1 MSGDL
6 ADLARS
12 IIDANLY
19 LTLGTA
25 DGDGRPWVSPV
36 YFATAD
42 YIDFYW
48 VSDAG
53 AMHSRNLAR
62 RPQVSMVIFDSRVPT
77 YTGRAVYLLGEA
89 FELSGSGIDR
99 GLAIYPGAP
108 ERGAGSLTRD
118 QVVPPAPYRLYSA
131 RVSEHFVSCPRDI
144 GRPCPL
150 HGIDVDHRASVTL
163 TRQAG

>member
-6 ADLARS
+6 AELARS

-25 DGDGRPWVSPV
+25 DLDGRPWLSPV

-42 YIDFYW
+42 YVDFYW
-48 VSDAG
+48 VSDPG
-53 AMHSRNLAR
+53 SMHSRNLAQ
-62 RPQVSMVIFDSRVPT
+62 RPQVSMVIFDSQVPT
-77 YTGRAVYLLGEA
+77 HTGRAVYLTGEA
-89 FELSGSGIDR
+89 VELSGSGIDR

-108 ERGAGSLTRD
+108 ERGASSLTRD
-118 QVVPPAPYRLYSA
+118 EVVPPARYRLYRA
-131 RVSEHFVSCPRDI
+131 RVSEHFVSCPRDV
-144 GRPCPL
+144 GQPCPL

-163 TRQAG
+163 TRQAP